1 MLSSRMVTS
10 EQLSVFFVTEDSRRS
25 RTNTI
30 SAFYEKY
37 IQWIPTR
44 RHLEACP
51 PLRLRVHGRLPKLRC
66 LERSVRSRQDRPVA
80 PTAFFFFSLFHQ
92 RADDEALT
100 RFLQSSL

>member
-1 MLSSRMVTS
+1 MLSSRMVTL

-30 SAFYEKY
+30 SAFYEKD
-37 IQWIPTR
+37 IHWTPTR

-51 PLRLRVHGRLPKLRC
+51 PLRLRVHCRLPQLRC

-80 PTAFFFFSLFHQ
+80 PTALD
-92 RADDEALT
+92 RAICWTWWDLGKHVVRWLT
-100 RFLQSSL
+100 DF